1 MGGKHEAGQKEG
13 KAGSMYFLK
22 ASSKQQRNKDQGISG
37 LPTQNSELVSARRP
51 AGNPGTGVV
60 QAADRKATAKLREQP
75 LKVERQGVPL
85 SLQWK
90 AKVGSRNRKGAGDAV

>member
-60 QAADRKATAKLREQP
+60 QAADRKATAKREGAAAEGRAAGRTP
-75 LKVERQGVPL
+75 VSAVESQ
-85 SLQWK
+85 SW
-90 AKVGSRNRKGAGDAV
+90 